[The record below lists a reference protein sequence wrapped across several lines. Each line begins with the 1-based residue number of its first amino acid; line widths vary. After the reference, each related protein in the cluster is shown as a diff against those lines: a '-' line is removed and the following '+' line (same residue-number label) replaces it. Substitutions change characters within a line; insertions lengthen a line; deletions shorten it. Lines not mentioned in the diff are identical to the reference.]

1 MSKLGKYFS
10 LEELTVTH
18 ENLDN
23 TPGPTA
29 CKNLKVLVDNLLDPL
44 REMINEPIAV
54 NSGFRTIEVNKAI
67 GGALK
72 PISQHTK
79 GEAADIECFDNANLF
94 QVIREHFQFDQ
105 LIWEKGNDLQPD
117 WVHVSFKSKGNR
129 NQILKY
135 KNGEYIQL

>member
-29 CKNLKVLVDNLLDPL
+29 HKNLKELVDNLLDPL

-54 NSGFRTIEVNKAI
+54 NSGFRTLAVNKAI
-67 GGALK
+67 GGAQN

-79 GEAADIECFDNANLF
+79 GEAADIECFDNAKLF

-105 LIWEKGNDLQPD
+105 LIWEKGNDRQPD
-117 WVHVSFKSKGNR
+117 WIHVSYKANGNR

>member
-18 ENLDN
+18 ENLEN
-23 TPGPTA
+23 NPGPTELLKLKELV
-29 CKNLKVLVDNLLDPL
+29 KNILDPL

-54 NSGFRTIEVNKAI
+54 NSGFRTLAVNKAI

-79 GEAADIECFDNANLF
+79 GEAADIECFDNANMF

-105 LIWEKGNDLQPD
+105 LIWEKGNDRQPD
-117 WVHVSFKSKGNR
+117 WVHVSFKSEGNR
-129 NQILKY
+129 NQILKF